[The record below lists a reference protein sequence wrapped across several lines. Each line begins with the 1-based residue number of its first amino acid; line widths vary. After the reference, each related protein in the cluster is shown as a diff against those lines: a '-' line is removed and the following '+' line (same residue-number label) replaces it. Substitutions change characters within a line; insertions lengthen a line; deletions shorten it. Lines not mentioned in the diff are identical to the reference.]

1 MEQKTSS
8 GRRYALQISYVLLL
22 TASLPLNLLAL
33 ASLSTSAV
41 SGGDLYVLPPKV
53 YIALLLVYT
62 LAIFIIGVLNIVKSF
77 KMYSENDY
85 TRCINSMLILKY
97 GLVFFFILNFSVI
110 FVLMAGGSLV
120 AVILILAFFTWLL
133 LIPGGFYG
141 IQVIRFSYAHKKI
154 SLPLVILHTL
164 LQFCFLADVPDA
176 MYLSVK
182 KWGVGK
188 RSAVFIGCIYAIT
201 FLAAVYIILRVF

>member
-1 MEQKTSS
+1 
-8 GRRYALQISYVLLL
+8 
-22 TASLPLNLLAL
+22 
-33 ASLSTSAV
+33 
-41 SGGDLYVLPPKV
+41 
-53 YIALLLVYT
+53 
-62 LAIFIIGVLNIVKSF
+62 
-77 KMYSENDY
+77 
-85 TRCINSMLILKY
+85 MLILKY

-120 AVILILAFFTWLL
+120 AIVASRGIVIFALPFMLPWIIAVILILAFFTWLL

-201 FLAAVYIILRVF
+201 FLAAVYIILRVL